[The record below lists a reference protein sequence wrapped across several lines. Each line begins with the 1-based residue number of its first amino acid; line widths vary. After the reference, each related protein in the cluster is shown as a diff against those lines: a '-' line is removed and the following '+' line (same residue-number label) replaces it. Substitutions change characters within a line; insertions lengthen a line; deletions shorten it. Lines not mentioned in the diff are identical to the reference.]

1 MTNKCSLINQILLTM
16 FFAESTE
23 VLEANIKDKI
33 SKPYVAML

>member
-1 MTNKCSLINQILLTM
+1 M